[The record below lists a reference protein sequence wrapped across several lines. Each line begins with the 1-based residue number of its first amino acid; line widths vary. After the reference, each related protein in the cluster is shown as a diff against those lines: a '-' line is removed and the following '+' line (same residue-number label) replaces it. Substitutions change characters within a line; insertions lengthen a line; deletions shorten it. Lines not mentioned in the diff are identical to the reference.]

1 MFVLDTDCFSLIDF
15 PGGAATRRLR
25 VRLESVPSEDVVTT
39 IITYEEQTR
48 GWFALLSKA
57 RTLPAQV
64 NAYRRLNQH
73 VENYRQWT
81 VLAFDESAAVQYQQL
96 RSLKLKI
103 ATMDL
108 KIAAIVLAQS
118 ATLIT
123 RNVSDF
129 AAVPGLSVED
139 WTRLLQRFNTPST
152 TPRTRFTF
160 SSAAA
165 RSGASAMIRMIG
177 SVLLG
182 RA

>member
-1 MFVLDTDCFSLIDF
+1 M
-15 PGGAATRRLR
+15 
-25 VRLESVPSEDVVTT
+25 
-39 IITYEEQTR
+39 
-48 GWFALLSKA
+48 
-57 RTLPAQV
+57 
-64 NAYRRLNQH
+64 
-73 VENYRQWT
+73 ENCRQWT

-139 WTRLLQRFNTPST
+139 WTR
-152 TPRTRFTF
+152 
-160 SSAAA
+160 
-165 RSGASAMIRMIG
+165 
-177 SVLLG
+177 
-182 RA
+182 